1 MKIRLKWILSAVVAL
16 LVGATVTVY
25 AILSSLDFDDLRGV
39 IEAQAKEATGRTL
52 TITGPM
58 DLAVSLSPTIT
69 IENLTF
75 GNAPWGAWPEL
86 FSAGRLEVEVRLLPL
101 LSGNIEVR
109 RLIVLEPVLLL
120 ETNAEGQGNWALQS
134 AGSDSKAAPKSDDES
149 AAEGSGLDSIP
160 AFRRIEV
167 RAGRAIFRD
176 GQSGQEYLVQIDSLD
191 AWADTPDSPSQV
203 RLRGSYNDTGFAAA
217 GTLGSRSELLAG
229 GQFPLDL
236 TLEVGDSSL
245 QVAGTVGA
253 LATFQGLDF
262 QLDARGPRLT
272 DIGDLIGTALPPLG
286 PYTLAGRLSDTK
298 EGMKIANLALKLGD
312 SDLAGD
318 LAMSFAGP
326 RPAIAGTLSANAAD
340 LKDFSVAEA
349 APSPPTEN
357 EEPAASTEADK
368 VATAAT
374 EADKVPTAPGERDK
388 TTEAAAGATETA
400 DAKGAPARVFSAE
413 PLGLEGLTVI
423 DAQLELDATQ
433 VKIDDKTMLSDL
445 SLEIDLKN
453 GKLVARDVRGG
464 LSGAA
469 FVGDLTLDA
478 SAPNPPLE
486 FKLGVKDFDYGHFL
500 QGRDITDGVAGKL
513 DADADLRAAG
523 ASLHAWARS
532 LSGRV
537 DLTGG
542 EGRVRSDLLG
552 ASGAGLSDMLGAW
565 REGDDDLKLN
575 CVVMRLPVENGL
587 MTTEAI
593 LVDTAAVTV
602 GASGEID
609 LGKETLD
616 LKVTPQAKQT
626 SLLSLAVPVRV
637 GGTLNDPS
645 VGPDALGTAISAAK
659 IAGMF
664 INPLVAGAV
673 IVLGSELS
681 NQNPC
686 VAAIEGNGKK
696 EQSTEGE
703 DAPKKKDGIEG
714 LGDAINRG
722 LQDIIRD

>member
-16 LVGATVTVY
+16 LAGATVTVY
-25 AILSSLDFDDLRGV
+25 AILSSLNFDDLRGV
-39 IEAQAKEATGRTL
+39 IEAQAKEATGRDL
-52 TITGPM
+52 TIAGPM

-69 IENLTF
+69 IENVTF
-75 GNAPWGAWPEL
+75 GNASWGAWPEL
-86 FSAGRLEVEVRLLPL
+86 FSVSRLEVEVRLLPL
-101 LSGNIEVR
+101 LSGDIEVR

-134 AGSDSKAAPKSDDES
+134 AGGDSSATSKSADES
-149 AAEGSGLDSIP
+149 DTESSDLGSIP
-160 AFRRIEV
+160 AFHRIEV
-167 RAGRAIFRD
+167 RGGRAIFRD
-176 GQSGQEYLVQIDSLD
+176 GQSGQEYLVQIDNLD
-191 AWADTPDSPSQV
+191 AWADTPASPSLV
-203 RLRGSYNDTGFAAA
+203 RLAGSYNDTGFAAE
-217 GTLGSRSELLAG
+217 GTLGSRTELLTG
-229 GQFPLDL
+229 GRFPLDL

-245 QVAGTVGA
+245 QVAGTIAA
-253 LATFQGLDF
+253 LAAFRGLDF
-262 QLDARGPRLT
+262 KLDARGARLT
-272 DIGDLIGTALPPLG
+272 DIGNLIGTPWPALG
-286 PYTLAGRLSDTK
+286 PYTLAGRLRDTK
-298 EGMKIANLALKLGD
+298 DGMKITKLVLKLGD

-318 LAMSFAGP
+318 LAISFAGP
-326 RPAIAGTLSANAAD
+326 RPAIAGTLSADTLD
-340 LKDFSVAEA
+340 LKDISAAEA
-349 APSPPTEN
+349 ATSTPIDN
-357 EEPAASTEADK
+357 EDSTASTAADKAATASTEADK
-368 VATAAT
+368 APAAT
-374 EADKVPTAPGERDK
+374 
-388 TTEAAAGATETA
+388 AGATETTETKA
-400 DAKGAPARVFSAE
+400 GPARVFSAA

-423 DAQLELDATQ
+423 DAQMKLDANQ
-433 VKIDDKTMLSDL
+433 VRIDSKTMISDL

-453 GKLVARDVRGG
+453 GKLAARDVRGG

-469 FVGDLTLDA
+469 FIGDLTLDA
-478 SAPNPPLE
+478 SAANPPLE
-486 FKLGVKDFDYGHFL
+486 LKFDVKDFDYGHFL

-523 ASLHAWARS
+523 ASLHAWAQS
-532 LSGRV
+532 LNGRV

-602 GASGEID
+602 GVSGEID

-673 IVLGSELS
+673 IVLESELS
-681 NQNPC
+681 DQNPC
-686 VAAIEGNGKK
+686 VAAIEGGGKK
-696 EQSTEGE
+696 EPPSEG
-703 DAPKKKDGIEG
+703 EG

-722 LQDIIRD
+722 LQNIIRD